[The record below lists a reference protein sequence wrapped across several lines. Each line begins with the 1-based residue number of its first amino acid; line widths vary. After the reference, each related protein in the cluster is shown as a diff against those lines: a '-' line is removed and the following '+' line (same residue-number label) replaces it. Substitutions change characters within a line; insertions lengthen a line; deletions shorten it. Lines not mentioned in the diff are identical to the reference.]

1 MAEKYELVIT
11 TDGSSGNS
19 KTETRSSKDS
29 SGGASIFKRSKTRK
43 SSHGIDI
50 LATLKEKLGDVAKN
64 RTYDRVYAKQ
74 MAGGA
79 SEELA
84 KKAASK
90 AGSQAAGAAA
100 LGIVAL
106 TVTAGKAANTVLSN
120 VGNWTSNQAYQ
131 NKVDNIRGIGGKTA
145 GVIGTIGAGAA
156 LGGWIGALIAA
167 LSAGVNMAMDMGK
180 QAIEIS
186 KNQIINDADTER
198 ARDRLGYID
207 TGRSR

>member
-19 KTETRSSKDS
+19 TTETRSSNDS
-29 SGGASIFKRSKTRK
+29 SGGKSIFKKPKTRR

-50 LATLKEKLGDVAKN
+50 LANLKEKLGDVAKN

-74 MAGGA
+74 MDDGA
-79 SEELA
+79 SEEVA
-84 KKAASK
+84 KAAATK
-90 AGSQAAGAAA
+90 AGKQAAGATA

-131 NKVDNIRGIGGKTA
+131 NKVDNIRSIGGKTA
-145 GVIGTIGAGAA
+145 GLIGTIGAGAVA
-156 LGGWIGALIAA
+156 GGWIGALIAA
-167 LSAGVNMAMDMGK
+167 VAAGVNMAMDMGK
-180 QAIEIS
+180 KAIEIS

>member
-19 KTETRSSKDS
+19 KTETRSSKD

-74 MAGGA
+74 MASGA
-79 SEELA
+79 SEEVA

-90 AGSQAAGAAA
+90 AGKQAAGATA
-100 LGIVAL
+100 LGIVSL
-106 TVTAGKAANTVLSN
+106 TLTAGKAVNTVLNN

-131 NKVDNIRGIGGKTA
+131 NTVDNIRGVGGKTA
-145 GVIGTIGAGAA
+145 GVIGAIGAGAVA
-156 LGGWIGALIAA
+156 GGWIGALIAA
-167 LSAGVNMAMDMGK
+167 LAAGVSMAIDRGEK
-180 QAIEIS
+180 AIEIS

>member
-29 SGGASIFKRSKTRK
+29 SGGVSVFKRPKTRR

-50 LATLKEKLGDVAKN
+50 LANLKDKAGDISKN

-79 SEELA
+79 TEEMA

-100 LGIVAL
+100 LGIVA
-106 TVTAGKAANTVLSN
+106 VTATAAKAVNTVLNN

-131 NKVDNIRGIGGKTA
+131 NTVDNMRGVGGKTA
-145 GVIGTIGAGAA
+145 GIIGTIGAGAMA
-156 LGGWIGALIAA
+156 GGWIGALIATLFA
-167 LSAGVNMAMDMGK
+167 AVNMAMDMGEK
-180 QAIEIS
+180 AIEIS